1 MIDAT
6 QESTKTDEDL
16 LAQIY
21 LALKEGDLAAWE
33 IFYEHYR
40 GKLDRFFKK
49 RKVYLIKDREDLL
62 QETMRAIFV
71 SLNRYDPE
79 KSTFKNWVFGVA
91 KNVMIKHQ
99 KGYSEQ
105 YKQEKFELDEN
116 REYPQAQA
124 HDSHPTSD
132 NSKVQRAFEKLDEK
146 DREVINLRL
155 GREHVPWK
163 ELAVELNLGESA
175 SKMRYNRAIKRL
187 GQLLDEL
194 DA

>member
-6 QESTKTDEDL
+6 QESTKTDEDR
-16 LAQIY
+16 LAQIH

-40 GKLDRFFKK
+40 GKLDRFFE
-49 RKVYLIKDREDLL
+49 RGQVYLTEDREDML

-71 SLNRYDPE
+71 SLHSYNPE
-79 KSTFKNWVFGVA
+79 KSTFENWVFGVA
-91 KNVMIKHQ
+91 RNVMVTLQ
-99 KGYSEQ
+99 RDYSEQ
-105 YKQEKFELDEN
+105 YKHEKFELEEN
-116 REYPQAQA
+116 RDYPQAQA

-132 NSKVQRAFEKLDEK
+132 NPKVQRAFEKLDEK
-146 DREVINLRL
+146 DREIINLRL

-187 GQLLDEL
+187 GQLLNEL